1 MAKSRKNRQ
10 KNIDKLA
17 KNYQGL
23 SDSPDTTNSK
33 DSNDNI
39 ITQTSK
45 HQKEQE
51 QQQEM
56 QKIYLKQDLTKTL
69 IYVAISLI
77 VIAGVYFLTRK

>member
-33 DSNDNI
+33 GSNDNI